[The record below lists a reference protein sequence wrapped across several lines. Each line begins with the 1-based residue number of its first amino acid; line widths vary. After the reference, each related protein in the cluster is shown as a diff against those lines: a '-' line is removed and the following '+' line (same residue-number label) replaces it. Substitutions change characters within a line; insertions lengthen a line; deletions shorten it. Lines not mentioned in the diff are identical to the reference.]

1 MNRYLN
7 RYSLEVISPVH
18 IGNGNKYSNKEF
30 VMKNKLL
37 TRAEIGKIYESI
49 EDDNAKDDF
58 IFFLEE
64 PGMTLKD
71 FIGNEISPN
80 SRLYTANL
88 SNEKIPSEISE
99 FIKTNNIS
107 FIPGSS
113 IKGAIRTT
121 FLYHMINEDDINK
134 IRDKLQCGQS
144 ADTILDKIISGNTK
158 NSSYSDLLKFL
169 QISDSNYVYK
179 LEIVCE
185 QTLEVMYNGWNWHKR
200 KNNIVQT
207 YIETTPMNLKI
218 EGDIA
223 INSNDELLKIL
234 GLHDKGKNL
243 NFDKIKEIIYTFS
256 RDLINYEL
264 EFAKKYNIDF
274 LSTFY
279 EKIQKLN
286 SKDTPLLKI
295 GHGAG
300 FMSMTIGLKIK
311 NDHQLFEK
319 VRTMTKGKSYQYEFP
334 KTRKIDIDRHIPFG
348 WCKLEVK

>member
-1 MNRYLN
+1 MN
-7 RYSLEVISPVH
+7 RYSLEIISPVH
-18 IGNGNKYSNKEF
+18 IGSGNKYSNKEF
-30 VMKNKLL
+30 IIKDKLL
-37 TRAEIGKIYESI
+37 TRVEIGKIYETI
-49 EDDNAKDDF
+49 ENDNAKDDF
-58 IFFLEE
+58 ILFLEE

-71 FIGNEISPN
+71 FIGNDVPKN

-88 SNEKIPSEISE
+88 PNEKILSEISE

-121 FLYHMINEDDINK
+121 FLYYMINENDINEL
-134 IRDKLQCGQS
+134 RYALQYRQNT
-144 ADTILDKIISGNTK
+144 DVILDKIISGNTK

-169 QISDSNYVYK
+169 QISDSNYIDK
-179 LEIVCE
+179 LEIICE
-185 QTLEVMYNGWNWHKR
+185 QTLEAMYNGWNWYKR
-200 KNNIVQT
+200 NNNIVQT
-207 YIETTPMNLKI
+207 YIETIPMDLKI

-243 NFDKIKEIIYTFS
+243 SFDKIKEIIYTFS

-286 SKDTPLLKI
+286 SKDSPLLKI
-295 GHGAG
+295 GHGTG
-300 FMSMTIGLKIK
+300 FMATTIGLKLK

-319 VRTMTKGKSYQYEFP
+319 IRMSTRGKTYQYEFP
-334 KTRKIDIDRHIPFG
+334 KTRKIDIEKHIPLG
-348 WCKLEVK
+348 WCKLEIK